1 MKKTTL
7 WRAGFYCTGAVG
19 LALASVLGTKTGL
32 GISPITSVPYSIK
45 SAFGVDFAVANFLYY
60 CFIIALQ
67 MVIRGR
73 NRRWRDLLQLPFSM
87 VFSALVGV
95 FDGMIQVPEL
105 LWQRVVM
112 MIGSIVLIGL
122 SVCLMVN
129 MRVLPNPPDGLANAM
144 GWAMK
149 KDLGL
154 AKNIL
159 DFCCVVVSFLIDVL
173 FGTIWSS
180 IGVGTVVFTIFI
192 GRAVHLFNRL
202 LKERMLSL
210 AGLEKEY

>member
-7 WRAGFYCTGAVG
+7 WRAGFYCTGVVG

-32 GISPITSVPYSIK
+32 GISPITSVPFSIK
-45 SAFGVDFAVANFLYY
+45 SAFGVDFAVANFVYY

-67 MVIRGR
+67 MIIRGK
-73 NRRWRDLLQLPFSM
+73 NRRWRDLIQLPFSM

-95 FDGMIQVPEL
+95 FDGMISVPEL
-105 LWQRVVM
+105 LWQRIAM
-112 MIGSIVLIGL
+112 MLISIVMIGL

-129 MRVLPNPPDGLANAM
+129 MRIMPNPPDGLANAM

-159 DFCCVVVSFLIDVL
+159 DFCCVVVSFLVDVL
-173 FGTIWSS
+173 S
-180 IGVGTVVFTIFI
+180 
-192 GRAVHLFNRL
+192 RL
-202 LKERMLSL
+202 SQ
-210 AGLEKEY
+210 